1 MMMIKK
7 EKSPH
12 FLTISHYTNQA
23 FSIDFY
29 AFILL
34 MDSVILEDFTFSGIW
49 GNLGFCSI
57 HTCIAGLCI
66 VTISADV
73 CVGGVR
79 NVSGVRQH
87 NTQITNYCSVTVRQS
102 EENEKIASR
111 MICSTPVLVLPQ
123 YHVKEHGHCAK
134 STGGWLQLNCKH
146 AYKYTLSLSTC
157 TSMTY
162 NSWSHTYRTRSIDH

>member
-12 FLTISHYTNQA
+12 FLTITQIRHLALIFMLLFYWWTLWFWRISHFQA
-23 FSIDFY
+23 FGEIWDFAQY
-29 AFILL
+29 
-34 MDSVILEDFTFSGIW
+34 SV
-49 GNLGFCSI
+49 